1 MELESSNLIINMN
14 KPNNGKKED
23 FFSYQKDVKLLTN
36 FLRIILGF
44 LNVLIISSSSLIF
57 FSKRIDQIIPLKL
70 NYSKTTQKDLIHYQ
84 DIQHNFCNN
93 VRYLANKEL
102 EEKIILYNVNLN
114 DTNFDMFIYDNFD
127 YYSWKIKLNQS
138 YEGEAT
144 LHMLN
149 AIKYFADKYDFE
161 NDDIAIIDIGS
172 NVGWFSTY
180 FGTFKYN
187 VLSFEPLPENYYI
200 LKKNFCRTNM
210 DFFGTSSTITI
221 INEALYPI
229 ETFCDYYKDIKNSKK
244 NLILCDK
251 SKEKNLD
258 KDYIKVDRI
267 KTTKLSNFLP
277 QIMNKRIALLR
288 LDLEYEGEMAI
299 ESGKELIT
307 KFHVPYIFIEFNM
320 LMFALHETRPQDFL
334 RFFINNGYKISLNGF
349 LTDQFITVEDLMR
362 IEFITINLYLVCVGK

>member
-14 KPNNGKKED
+14 KPKNGKKED

-70 NYSKTTQKDLIHYQ
+70 NYSKTTQKDLIYYQ

-149 AIKYFADKYDFE
+149 AIKYFEDKYDFE

-172 NVGWFSTY
+172 NVGWFSIY

-200 LKKNFCRTNM
+200 LKKNFCRSNM

-244 NLILCDK
+244 NLVLCDK

-258 KDYIKVDRI
+258 KDYIKIDTI
-267 KTTKLSNFLP
+267 KTNKLSNFIPL
-277 QIMNKRIALLR
+277 INDKRMTLLR
-288 LDLEYEGEMAI
+288 FDLEYEGEMAI

-307 KFHVPYIFIEFNM
+307 KYHIPFVFIEFNM

-334 RFFINNGYKISLNGF
+334 RFFTQNGYKISLNGF
-349 LTDQFITVEDLMR
+349 LTKQFISVEDIMKTN
-362 IEFITINLYLVCVGK
+362 FVTINLYLVYIGE